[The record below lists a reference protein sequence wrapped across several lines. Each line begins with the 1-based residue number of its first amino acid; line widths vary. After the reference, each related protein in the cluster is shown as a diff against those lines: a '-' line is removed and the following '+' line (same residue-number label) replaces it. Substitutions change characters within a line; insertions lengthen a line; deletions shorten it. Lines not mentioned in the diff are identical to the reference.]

1 MWTDRAHFIGV
12 SIRINKFY
20 LPIFLPVFIINSLVC
35 ELGDLVC
42 FFTFFSKKIRG
53 YVEIAETT
61 VQALSDF
68 KQYDFVDID
77 VKPEKNDKNHDRVQI
92 KIFTR

>member
-1 MWTDRAHFIGV
+1 MWTNRAHFIGV
-12 SIRINKFY
+12 YLKINKFV
-20 LPIFLPVFIINSLVC
+20 LPIFLPVFIVNSLIC

-53 YVEIAETT
+53 YVEVTETT
-61 VQALSDF
+61 VQSLSEF

-77 VKPEKNDKNHDRVQI
+77 VKSDNGDGRVKI
-92 KIFTR
+92 KICTR